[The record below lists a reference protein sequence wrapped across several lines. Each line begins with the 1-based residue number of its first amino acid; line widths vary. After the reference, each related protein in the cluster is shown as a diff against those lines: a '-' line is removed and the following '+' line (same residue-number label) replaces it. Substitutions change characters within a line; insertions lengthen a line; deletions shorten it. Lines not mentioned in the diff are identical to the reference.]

1 MHDGKNS
8 AFNDNTKLLIQVNDL
23 ISTLDFHLIKKQ
35 EGEPSRQKVED
46 PVVHCLQFHFSS
58 VLLVLSI
65 AGMRKEVKNVDTVV
79 EAIDTVDEAIRYSC
93 SGNRRSSRGN
103 KYRIRGNRHSR
114 RGN

>member
-8 AFNDNTKLLIQVNDL
+8 AFNDNTLLIQVNDL

-58 VLLVLSI
+58 VFLVLSI
-65 AGMRKEVKNVDTVV
+65 AGERVV
-79 EAIDTVDEAIRYSC
+79 PVWCGAQSRSEIRVQ
-93 SGNRRSSRGN
+93 SGVISAQSLL
-103 KYRIRGNRHSR
+103 
-114 RGN
+114 